1 MKIATIDIGTNFIH
15 MLVASVT
22 LVAVATQLDA
32 QRPSLVVQGEAVRRI
47 ADGFGFVEGPAA
59 DLDGNLYF
67 SDIPRERI
75 YRWNPESGID
85 TFRKETGGAN
95 GLRFTPD
102 GQLLICEMNNRR
114 ITAIDSTGT
123 VSVVAETFEGRRFNS
138 PNDLWI
144 DPTGGVY
151 FTDPRYGSD
160 ENREMDGNHVYYIS
174 PDRTIIRRVIDDLV
188 RPNGITG
195 TLDGSRVYVAD
206 HGAGQTFVYRPS
218 ADGSL
223 EDKRLFAMQGSDGMT
238 VDELGNVYLTG
249 QDITVYNPN
258 GDQTNSIAVPET
270 PANLTFG
277 GEDGKTLFIAA
288 RTSLYALKMNVTGQ

>member
-1 MKIATIDIGTNFIH
+1 MTRLTVASAVTSVV
-15 MLVASVT
+15 LVAI
-22 LVAVATQLDA
+22 ATQLNA
-32 QRPSLVVQGEAVRRI
+32 QRPLLVVQGETVRRI

-59 DLDGNLYF
+59 DSDGNLYF

-75 YRWNPESGID
+75 YRWNPRSGID
-85 TFRKETGGAN
+85 TFQEETGGAN

-102 GQLLICEMNNRR
+102 GQMLVCEMSSRR
-114 ITAIDSTGT
+114 VTAIDSSGR
-123 VSVVAETFEGRRFNS
+123 VSVVAATFEGRRFNS

-144 DPTGGVY
+144 DPIGGIY

-160 ENREMDGNHVYYIS
+160 ENREIEGDHVYYIS
-174 PDRTIIRRVIDDLV
+174 PDRTTIRRVVNDLV

-206 HGAGQTFVYRPS
+206 HGAGQTFSYRPS

-258 GDQTNSIAVPET
+258 GDQIGSIAVPET

-277 GEDGKTLFIAA
+277 GEDGKTLFITA
-288 RTSLYALKMNVTGQ
+288 RTSLYALAMNVTGQ

>member
-1 MKIATIDIGTNFIH
+1 VTRLTVASAVTSVV
-15 MLVASVT
+15 LVAI
-22 LVAVATQLDA
+22 ATQLNA
-32 QRPSLVVQGEAVRRI
+32 QRPLLVVQGGTVRRI

-59 DLDGNLYF
+59 DSDGNLYF

-75 YRWNPESGID
+75 YRWNPRSGID
-85 TFRKETGGAN
+85 TFQEETGGAN

-102 GQLLICEMNNRR
+102 GQMLVCEMSSRR
-114 ITAIDSTGT
+114 VTAIDSSGR
-123 VSVVAETFEGRRFNS
+123 VSVVAATFEGRRFNS

-144 DPTGGVY
+144 DPIGGIY

-160 ENREMDGNHVYYIS
+160 ENREIDGDHVYYIS
-174 PDRTIIRRVIDDLV
+174 PDRTTIRRVVNDLV

-206 HGAGQTFVYRPS
+206 HGAGQTFSYRPS

-258 GDQTNSIAVPET
+258 GDQIGSIAVPET

-277 GEDGKTLFIAA
+277 GEDGKTLFITA
-288 RTSLYALKMNVTGQ
+288 RTSLYALAMNVTGQ

>member
-1 MKIATIDIGTNFIH
+1 MTRLTVASAVTSVV
-15 MLVASVT
+15 LVAI
-22 LVAVATQLDA
+22 ATQLNA
-32 QRPSLVVQGEAVRRI
+32 QRPLLVVQGETVRRI

-59 DLDGNLYF
+59 DSDGNLYF

-75 YRWNPESGID
+75 YRWNPRSGID
-85 TFRKETGGAN
+85 TFQEETGGAN

-102 GQLLICEMNNRR
+102 GQMLVCEMSSRR
-114 ITAIDSTGT
+114 VTAIDSSGR
-123 VSVVAETFEGRRFNS
+123 VSVVAATFEGRRFNS

-144 DPTGGVY
+144 DPIGGIY

-160 ENREMDGNHVYYIS
+160 ENREIDGDHVYYIS
-174 PDRTIIRRVIDDLV
+174 PDRTTIRRVVNDLV

-206 HGAGQTFVYRPS
+206 HGAGQTFSYRPS

-258 GDQTNSIAVPET
+258 GDQIGSIAVPET

-277 GEDGKTLFIAA
+277 GEDGKTLFITA
-288 RTSLYALKMNVTGQ
+288 RTSLYALAMNVTGQ

>member
-1 MKIATIDIGTNFIH
+1 MRHLAVAIT
-15 MLVASVT
+15 VASVV

-32 QRPSLVVQGEAVRRI
+32 QRPLLVAQGEAVRRI

-75 YRWNPESGID
+75 YRWNPRSGID
-85 TFRKETGGAN
+85 TFREETGGAN
-95 GLRFTPD
+95 GLRFTLD
-102 GQLLICEMNNRR
+102 GQLLICEMSNRR
-114 ITAIDSTGT
+114 VTAIDGTGT
-123 VSVVAETFEGRRFNS
+123 VSVVAATFEGQRFNS

-144 DPTGGVY
+144 DPIGGIY

-160 ENREMDGNHVYYIS
+160 ENREINGDHVYYIS
-174 PDRTIIRRVIDDLV
+174 PDRTTIHRVVDDLV

-195 TLDGSRVYVAD
+195 TLDGRRVYVAD

-218 ADGSL
+218 AGGSL
-223 EDKRLFAMQGSDGMT
+223 EGKRLFAMQGSDGMT

-258 GDQTNSIAVPET
+258 GDQISSIAVPET

-277 GEDGKTLFIAA
+277 GEDGKTLFITA